1 MMMAQAEVSPIAP
14 TFFISLIV
22 VGLFLLLNIFITVL
36 LEAFADDDDEE
47 EEAEADDAAAMK
59 AEAKAEAKAR
69 ARTKAK
75 ATGCCGDR
83 ALCLFAPTSPTRRL
97 CHRLIG
103 SKHFDRFIIV
113 IIVVSS
119 ICLVLDS
126 PRVDSASDLGA
137 ALLLA
142 NRVFTVIFTCEF
154 VLKAVALGFACHEGA
169 YIRDPWNV
177 LPRAQEWPGA
187 QPPTPPQARAH
198 PLAQGP
204 QPVPERRAL

>member
-1 MMMAQAEVSPIAP
+1 MMAQAEVSPIAP
-14 TFFISLIV
+14 TFFISLLV

-47 EEAEADDAAAMK
+47 EEEADDAAAMQ

-69 ARTKAK
+69 ARAKAK

-97 CHRLIG
+97 CHRIIG

-126 PRVDSASDLGA
+126 PRVDPASQMGSW
-137 ALLLA
+137 LLLA

-177 LPRAQEWPGA
+177 LPRAQECPRA
-187 QPPTPPQARAH
+187 QPPTRPQARAH

-204 QPVPERRAL
+204 PPVPERRAL

>member
-1 MMMAQAEVSPIAP
+1 MAQAEVSPIAP
-14 TFFISLIV
+14 TFFISLLV

-36 LEAFADDDDEE
+36 LEAFADDDEE
-47 EEAEADDAAAMK
+47 EEEEDDAAAMK
-59 AEAKAEAKAR
+59 AAAKAEAKAR
-69 ARTKAK
+69 ARAKAK

-97 CHRLIG
+97 CHRIIG

-126 PRVDSASDLGA
+126 PRVDPASELGA

-177 LPRAQEWPGA
+177 LPRAQECPRA
-187 QPPTPPQARAH
+187 QPPTRPQARAH

-204 QPVPERRAL
+204 PPVPERRAL

>member
-1 MMMAQAEVSPIAP
+1 MAQAEVSPIAP
-14 TFFISLIV
+14 TFFISLLV
-22 VGLFLLLNIFITVL
+22 VGLFLLLNVFITVL
-36 LEAFADDDDEE
+36 LEAFADEE
-47 EEAEADDAAAMK
+47 EEEEEADDAAAMK

-69 ARTKAK
+69 ARAKAK

-97 CHRLIG
+97 CHRIIG

-126 PRVDSASDLGA
+126 PRVDPASQMGSW
-137 ALLLA
+137 LLLA

-177 LPRAQEWPGA
+177 LPRAQECPRA
-187 QPPTPPQARAH
+187 QPPTRPQARAH

-204 QPVPERRAL
+204 PPVPERRAL

>member
-14 TFFISLIV
+14 TFFISLLV

-47 EEAEADDAAAMK
+47 EADDAAAMK

-69 ARTKAK
+69 ARAKAK

-97 CHRLIG
+97 CHRIIG

-126 PRVDSASDLGA
+126 PRVDPASQMGA

-177 LPRAQEWPGA
+177 LPRAQECPRA
-187 QPPTPPQARAH
+187 QPPTRPQARAH

-204 QPVPERRAL
+204 PPVPERRAL

>member
-1 MMMAQAEVSPIAP
+1 MTMAQAEVSPIAP
-14 TFFISLIV
+14 TFFISLLV

-36 LEAFADDDDEE
+36 LEAFADDDEE
-47 EEAEADDAAAMK
+47 EEADDAAAMK

-69 ARTKAK
+69 ARAKAK

-83 ALCLFAPTSPTRRL
+83 ALCIFAPTSPTRRL
-97 CHRLIG
+97 CHRIIG

-126 PRVDSASDLGA
+126 PRVDPASQMGSW
-137 ALLLA
+137 LLLA

-177 LPRAQEWPGA
+177 LPRAQECPGA
-187 QPPTPPQARAH
+187 QPPTRPQARAH

>member
-1 MMMAQAEVSPIAP
+1 MTMAQAEVSPIAP
-14 TFFISLIV
+14 TFFISLLV

-47 EEAEADDAAAMK
+47 EEEADDAAAMK

-69 ARTKAK
+69 ARAKAK

-97 CHRLIG
+97 CHRIIG

-126 PRVDSASDLGA
+126 PRVDPASQMGSW
-137 ALLLA
+137 LLLA

-177 LPRAQEWPGA
+177 LPRAQECPRA
-187 QPPTPPQARAH
+187 QPPTRPQARAH

-204 QPVPERRAL
+204 PPVPERRAL

>member
-1 MMMAQAEVSPIAP
+1 MTMAQAEVSPIAP
-14 TFFISLIV
+14 TFFISLLV

-36 LEAFADDDDEE
+36 LEAFADDDDDDEE
-47 EEAEADDAAAMK
+47 EEDAAAMK
-59 AEAKAEAKAR
+59 AAAKAEAKAR
-69 ARTKAK
+69 ARAKAK

-97 CHRLIG
+97 CHRIIG

-126 PRVDSASDLGA
+126 PRVDPASELGA

-177 LPRAQEWPGA
+177 LPRAQECPRA
-187 QPPTPPQARAH
+187 QPPTRPQAQAH

-204 QPVPERRAL
+204 PPVPERSAL

>member
-1 MMMAQAEVSPIAP
+1 MTMAQAEVSPIAP
-14 TFFISLIV
+14 TFFISLLV

-36 LEAFADDDDEE
+36 LEAFADDEE
-47 EEAEADDAAAMK
+47 EEEADDAAAMK

-69 ARTKAK
+69 ARAKAK

-97 CHRLIG
+97 CHRIIG

-126 PRVDSASDLGA
+126 PRVDPASQMGSW
-137 ALLLA
+137 LLLA

-177 LPRAQEWPGA
+177 LPRAQECPRA
-187 QPPTPPQARAH
+187 QPPTRPQARAH

-204 QPVPERRAL
+204 PPVPERRAL

>member
-14 TFFISLIV
+14 TFFISLLV

-36 LEAFADDDDEE
+36 LEAFADDDEE
-47 EEAEADDAAAMK
+47 EEEEADDAAMQ

-69 ARTKAK
+69 ARAKAK

-83 ALCLFAPTSPTRRL
+83 ALCIFAPTSPTRRL
-97 CHRLIG
+97 CHRIIG

-126 PRVDSASDLGA
+126 PRVDPASQMGSW
-137 ALLLA
+137 LLLA

-154 VLKAVALGFACHEGA
+154 VLKAVALGFACHGGA

-177 LPRAQEWPGA
+177 LPRAQECPRA
-187 QPPTPPQARAH
+187 QPPTRPQARAH

-204 QPVPERRAL
+204 PPVPERRAL

>member
-1 MMMAQAEVSPIAP
+1 MAQAEVSPIAP
-14 TFFISLIV
+14 TFFISLLV

-36 LEAFADDDDEE
+36 LEAFADDEE
-47 EEAEADDAAAMK
+47 EEEEEADDAAMQ

-69 ARTKAK
+69 ARAKAK

-97 CHRLIG
+97 CHRIIG

-126 PRVDSASDLGA
+126 PRVDPASQMGSW
-137 ALLLA
+137 LLLA

-177 LPRAQEWPGA
+177 LPRAQECPRA
-187 QPPTPPQARAH
+187 QPPTRPQAQAH

-204 QPVPERRAL
+204 PPVPERRAL

>member
-1 MMMAQAEVSPIAP
+1 MAQAEVSPIAP
-14 TFFISLIV
+14 TFFISLLV

-47 EEAEADDAAAMK
+47 EEEADDAAAMQ

-69 ARTKAK
+69 ARAKAK

-97 CHRLIG
+97 CHRIIG

-126 PRVDSASDLGA
+126 PRVDPASQMGSW
-137 ALLLA
+137 LLLA

-177 LPRAQEWPGA
+177 LPRAQECPRA
-187 QPPTPPQARAH
+187 QPPTRPQARAH

-204 QPVPERRAL
+204 PPVPERRAL

>member
-1 MMMAQAEVSPIAP
+1 MTMAQAEVSPIAP
-14 TFFISLIV
+14 TFFISLLV

-36 LEAFADDDDEE
+36 LEAFADDDDDDEE
-47 EEAEADDAAAMK
+47 EEDAAAMK
-59 AEAKAEAKAR
+59 AAAKAEAKAR
-69 ARTKAK
+69 ARAKAK

-97 CHRLIG
+97 CHRIIG

-126 PRVDSASDLGA
+126 PRVDPASELGA

-177 LPRAQEWPGA
+177 LPRAQECPRA
-187 QPPTPPQARAH
+187 QPPTRPQAQAH

-204 QPVPERRAL
+204 PPVPERRAL

>member
-1 MMMAQAEVSPIAP
+1 MAQAEVSPIAP
-14 TFFISLIV
+14 TFFISLLV

-47 EEAEADDAAAMK
+47 EEAEADDAAAMQ

-69 ARTKAK
+69 ARAKAK

-97 CHRLIG
+97 CHRIIG

-126 PRVDSASDLGA
+126 PRVDPASQMGSW
-137 ALLLA
+137 LLLA

-177 LPRAQEWPGA
+177 LPRAQECPRA
-187 QPPTPPQARAH
+187 QPPTRPQARAH

-204 QPVPERRAL
+204 PPVPERRAL

>member
-1 MMMAQAEVSPIAP
+1 MMAQAEVSPIAP
-14 TFFISLIV
+14 TFFISLLV

-36 LEAFADDDDEE
+36 LEAFADDEE
-47 EEAEADDAAAMK
+47 EEEADDAAAMK

-69 ARTKAK
+69 ARAKAK

-126 PRVDSASDLGA
+126 PRVDSASRLGA

-177 LPRAQEWPGA
+177 LPRAQECPRA
-187 QPPTPPQARAH
+187 QPPTRPQARAH

>member
-1 MMMAQAEVSPIAP
+1 MMAQAEVSPIAP
-14 TFFISLIV
+14 TFFISLLV

-36 LEAFADDDDEE
+36 LEAFADDDEE
-47 EEAEADDAAAMK
+47 EEADDAAAMK

-69 ARTKAK
+69 ARAKAK

-97 CHRLIG
+97 CHRIIG

-126 PRVDSASDLGA
+126 PRVDPASQMGSW
-137 ALLLA
+137 LLLA

-177 LPRAQEWPGA
+177 LPRAQECPRA
-187 QPPTPPQARAH
+187 QPPTRPQARAH

-204 QPVPERRAL
+204 PPVPERRAL

>member
-1 MMMAQAEVSPIAP
+1 MMAQAEVSPIAP
-14 TFFISLIV
+14 TFFISLLV

-47 EEAEADDAAAMK
+47 EEAADDAAAMQ

-69 ARTKAK
+69 ARAKAK

-97 CHRLIG
+97 CHRIIG

-126 PRVDSASDLGA
+126 PRVDPASQMGSW
-137 ALLLA
+137 LLLA

-177 LPRAQEWPGA
+177 LPRAQECPRA
-187 QPPTPPQARAH
+187 QPPTRPQARAH

-204 QPVPERRAL
+204 PPVPERRAL

>member
-1 MMMAQAEVSPIAP
+1 MTMAQAEVSPIAP
-14 TFFISLIV
+14 TFFISLLV

-36 LEAFADDDDEE
+36 LEAFADDDDDEE
-47 EEAEADDAAAMK
+47 EEEADDAAMQ

-69 ARTKAK
+69 ARAKAK

-83 ALCLFAPTSPTRRL
+83 ALCIFAPTSPTRRL
-97 CHRLIG
+97 CHRIIG

-126 PRVDSASDLGA
+126 PRVDPASQMGSW
-137 ALLLA
+137 LLLA

-177 LPRAQEWPGA
+177 LPRAQECPRA
-187 QPPTPPQARAH
+187 QPPTRPQARAH

-204 QPVPERRAL
+204 PPVPERRAL

>member
-1 MMMAQAEVSPIAP
+1 MMAQAEVSPIAP
-14 TFFISLIV
+14 TFFISLLV

-36 LEAFADDDDEE
+36 LEAFADDEEE
-47 EEAEADDAAAMK
+47 EEAEDAAAMK

-69 ARTKAK
+69 ARAKAK

-126 PRVDSASDLGA
+126 PRVDPASQMGSW
-137 ALLLA
+137 LLLA

-177 LPRAQEWPGA
+177 LPRAQECPRA
-187 QPPTPPQARAH
+187 QPPTRPQARAH

-204 QPVPERRAL
+204 PPVPERRAL

>member
-1 MMMAQAEVSPIAP
+1 MTMAQAEVSPIAP
-14 TFFISLIV
+14 TFFISLLV

-36 LEAFADDDDEE
+36 LEAFADDDEE
-47 EEAEADDAAAMK
+47 EEEEADDAAMQ

-69 ARTKAK
+69 ARAKAK

-83 ALCLFAPTSPTRRL
+83 ALCIFAPTSPTRRL
-97 CHRLIG
+97 CHRIIG

-126 PRVDSASDLGA
+126 PRVDPASQMGSW
-137 ALLLA
+137 LLLA

-154 VLKAVALGFACHEGA
+154 VLKAVALGFACHGGA

-177 LPRAQEWPGA
+177 LPRAQECPRA
-187 QPPTPPQARAH
+187 QPPTRPQARAH

-204 QPVPERRAL
+204 PPVPERRAL

>member
-1 MMMAQAEVSPIAP
+1 MMAQEEVSPIAP
-14 TFFISLIV
+14 TFFISLLV

-47 EEAEADDAAAMK
+47 EADDAAAMK

-69 ARTKAK
+69 ARAKAK

-97 CHRLIG
+97 CHRIIG

-126 PRVDSASDLGA
+126 PRVDPASQMGA

-177 LPRAQEWPGA
+177 LPRAQECPRA
-187 QPPTPPQARAH
+187 QPPTRPQARAH

-204 QPVPERRAL
+204 PPVPERRAL

>member
-1 MMMAQAEVSPIAP
+1 MAQAEVSPIAP
-14 TFFISLIV
+14 TFFISLLV

-97 CHRLIG
+97 CHRIIG

-126 PRVDSASDLGA
+126 PRVDPASQMGSW
-137 ALLLA
+137 LLLA

-177 LPRAQEWPGA
+177 LPRAQECPRA
-187 QPPTPPQARAH
+187 QPPTRPQARAH

-204 QPVPERRAL
+204 PPVPERRAL

>member
-1 MMMAQAEVSPIAP
+1 MMAQAEVSPIAP
-14 TFFISLIV
+14 TFFISLLV

-47 EEAEADDAAAMK
+47 EADDAAAMK

-69 ARTKAK
+69 ARAKAK

-97 CHRLIG
+97 CHRIIG

-126 PRVDSASDLGA
+126 PRVDPASQMGA

-177 LPRAQEWPGA
+177 LPRAQECPRA
-187 QPPTPPQARAH
+187 QPPTRPQARAH

-204 QPVPERRAL
+204 PPVPERRAL

>member
-14 TFFISLIV
+14 TFFISLLV

-47 EEAEADDAAAMK
+47 EEEADDAAAMQ
-59 AEAKAEAKAR
+59 AEVKAEAKAR
-69 ARTKAK
+69 ARAKAK

-97 CHRLIG
+97 CHRIIG

-126 PRVDSASDLGA
+126 PRVDPASQMGSW
-137 ALLLA
+137 LLLA

-177 LPRAQEWPGA
+177 LPRAQECPRA
-187 QPPTPPQARAH
+187 QPPTRPQARAH

-204 QPVPERRAL
+204 PPVPERRAL

>member
-1 MMMAQAEVSPIAP
+1 MAQAEVSPIAP
-14 TFFISLIV
+14 TFFISLLV

-47 EEAEADDAAAMK
+47 EEEADDAAAMQ
-59 AEAKAEAKAR
+59 AEVKAEAKAR
-69 ARTKAK
+69 ARAKAK

-97 CHRLIG
+97 CHRIIG

-126 PRVDSASDLGA
+126 PRVDPASQMGSW
-137 ALLLA
+137 LLLA

-177 LPRAQEWPGA
+177 LPRAQECPRA
-187 QPPTPPQARAH
+187 QPPTRPQARAH

>member
-14 TFFISLIV
+14 TFFISLLV

-47 EEAEADDAAAMK
+47 EADDAAAMK

-69 ARTKAK
+69 ARAKAK

-97 CHRLIG
+97 CHRIIG

-126 PRVDSASDLGA
+126 PRVDTASQMGSW
-137 ALLLA
+137 LLLA

-177 LPRAQEWPGA
+177 LPRAQECPRA
-187 QPPTPPQARAH
+187 QPPTRPQARAH

-204 QPVPERRAL
+204 PPVPERRAL

>member
-1 MMMAQAEVSPIAP
+1 MAQAEVSPIAP
-14 TFFISLIV
+14 TFFISLLV

-47 EEAEADDAAAMK
+47 EEEADDAAAMQ

-69 ARTKAK
+69 ARAKAK

-126 PRVDSASDLGA
+126 PRVDPASQMGA

-177 LPRAQEWPGA
+177 LPRAQECPRA
-187 QPPTPPQARAH
+187 QPPTRPQARAH

>member
-1 MMMAQAEVSPIAP
+1 MAQAEVSPIAP
-14 TFFISLIV
+14 TFFISLLV

-36 LEAFADDDDEE
+36 LEAFADDDEE
-47 EEAEADDAAAMK
+47 EEEEADDAAMQ

-69 ARTKAK
+69 ARAKAK

-97 CHRLIG
+97 CHRIIG

-126 PRVDSASDLGA
+126 PRVDPASQMGSW
-137 ALLLA
+137 LLLA

-177 LPRAQEWPGA
+177 LPRAQECPRA
-187 QPPTPPQARAH
+187 QPPTRPQARAH

-204 QPVPERRAL
+204 PPVPERRAL

>member
-1 MMMAQAEVSPIAP
+1 MAQAEVSPIAP
-14 TFFISLIV
+14 TFFISLLV

-47 EEAEADDAAAMK
+47 EADDAAAMK

-69 ARTKAK
+69 ARAKAK

-97 CHRLIG
+97 CHRIIG

-126 PRVDSASDLGA
+126 PRVDPASQMGSW
-137 ALLLA
+137 LLLA

-177 LPRAQEWPGA
+177 LPRAQECPRA
-187 QPPTPPQARAH
+187 QPPTRPQARAH

-204 QPVPERRAL
+204 PPVPERRAL

>member
-14 TFFISLIV
+14 TFFISLLV

-36 LEAFADDDDEE
+36 LEAFADDDEE
-47 EEAEADDAAAMK
+47 EEEEADDAAAMK

-126 PRVDSASDLGA
+126 PRVDSASDMGA

-177 LPRAQEWPGA
+177 LPRAQECPRA
-187 QPPTPPQARAH
+187 QPPTRPQARAH

-204 QPVPERRAL
+204 PPVPERRAL

>member
-1 MMMAQAEVSPIAP
+1 MAQAEVSPIAP
-14 TFFISLIV
+14 TFFISLLV

-47 EEAEADDAAAMK
+47 EEEADDAAMQ

-69 ARTKAK
+69 ARAKAK

-97 CHRLIG
+97 CHRIIG

-126 PRVDSASDLGA
+126 PRVDPASQMGSW
-137 ALLLA
+137 LLLA

-177 LPRAQEWPGA
+177 LPRAQECPRA
-187 QPPTPPQARAH
+187 QPPTRPQAQAH

-204 QPVPERRAL
+204 PPVPERRAL

>member
-14 TFFISLIV
+14 TFFISLLV

-36 LEAFADDDDEE
+36 LEAFADDDEE
-47 EEAEADDAAAMK
+47 EEEEADDAAAMQ

-69 ARTKAK
+69 ARAKAK

-126 PRVDSASDLGA
+126 PRVDPASQMGSW
-137 ALLLA
+137 LLLA

-177 LPRAQEWPGA
+177 LPRAQECPGA
-187 QPPTPPQARAH
+187 QPPTRPQARAH

>member
-1 MMMAQAEVSPIAP
+1 MMAQAEVSPIAP
-14 TFFISLIV
+14 TFFISLLV

-36 LEAFADDDDEE
+36 LEAFADDDEE
-47 EEAEADDAAAMK
+47 EEADDAAAMK

-69 ARTKAK
+69 ARAKAK

-83 ALCLFAPTSPTRRL
+83 ALCIFAPTSPTRRL
-97 CHRLIG
+97 CHRIIG

-126 PRVDSASDLGA
+126 PRVDPASQMGSW
-137 ALLLA
+137 LLLA

-177 LPRAQEWPGA
+177 LPRAQECPRA
-187 QPPTPPQARAH
+187 QPPTRPQARAH

-204 QPVPERRAL
+204 PPVPERRAL

>member
-1 MMMAQAEVSPIAP
+1 MTMAQAEVSPIAP
-14 TFFISLIV
+14 TFFISLLV

-36 LEAFADDDDEE
+36 LEAFADDEE
-47 EEAEADDAAAMK
+47 EEEEEADDAAMQ

-69 ARTKAK
+69 ARAKAK

-97 CHRLIG
+97 CHRIIG

-126 PRVDSASDLGA
+126 PRVDPASQMGSW
-137 ALLLA
+137 LLLA

-177 LPRAQEWPGA
+177 LPRAQECPRA
-187 QPPTPPQARAH
+187 QPPTRPQARAH

-204 QPVPERRAL
+204 PPVPERRAL

>member
-1 MMMAQAEVSPIAP
+1 MTMAQAEVSPIAP
-14 TFFISLIV
+14 TFFISLLV

-36 LEAFADDDDEE
+36 LEAFADDDDDDD
-47 EEAEADDAAAMK
+47 EAEDAAAMK

-69 ARTKAK
+69 ARAKAK

-97 CHRLIG
+97 CHRIIG

-126 PRVDSASDLGA
+126 PRVDPASELGA

-177 LPRAQEWPGA
+177 LPRAQECPRA
-187 QPPTPPQARAH
+187 QPPTRPQARAH

-204 QPVPERRAL
+204 PPVPERSAL

>member
-1 MMMAQAEVSPIAP
+1 MAQAEVSPIAP
-14 TFFISLIV
+14 TFFISLLV

-36 LEAFADDDDEE
+36 LEAFADDDEEEE
-47 EEAEADDAAAMK
+47 EEADDAVMQ

-69 ARTKAK
+69 ARAKAK

-97 CHRLIG
+97 CHRIIG

-126 PRVDSASDLGA
+126 PRVDPASQMGSW
-137 ALLLA
+137 LLLA

-177 LPRAQEWPGA
+177 LPRAQECPRA
-187 QPPTPPQARAH
+187 QPPTRPQAQAH

-204 QPVPERRAL
+204 PPVPERRAL

>member
-1 MMMAQAEVSPIAP
+1 MTMAQAEVSPIAP
-14 TFFISLIV
+14 TFFISLLV

-36 LEAFADDDDEE
+36 LEAFADDEE
-47 EEAEADDAAAMK
+47 EEEADDAAAMQ

-69 ARTKAK
+69 ARAKAK

-97 CHRLIG
+97 CHRIIG

-126 PRVDSASDLGA
+126 PRVDPASQMGSW
-137 ALLLA
+137 LLLA

-177 LPRAQEWPGA
+177 LPRAQECPRA
-187 QPPTPPQARAH
+187 QPPTRPQARAH

-204 QPVPERRAL
+204 PPVPERRAL

>member
-14 TFFISLIV
+14 TFFISLLV

-47 EEAEADDAAAMK
+47 EADDAAAMK

-69 ARTKAK
+69 ARAKAK

-97 CHRLIG
+97 CHRIIG

-126 PRVDSASDLGA
+126 PRVDPASQMGSW
-137 ALLLA
+137 LLLA

-177 LPRAQEWPGA
+177 LPRAQECPRA
-187 QPPTPPQARAH
+187 QPPTRPQARAH

-204 QPVPERRAL
+204 PPVPERRAL